1 MMTADEGFEEL
12 KEIIRES
19 VILFKTVWDEIER
32 QFSGLPKEDR
42 FQVFS
47 IVAPFITDM
56 FCMAAREGAMEETVK
71 PARKTKRKRRV

>member
-1 MMTADEGFEEL
+1 M
-12 KEIIRES
+12 
-19 VILFKTVWDEIER
+19 FKTVWDEIER

-56 FCMAAREGAMEETVK
+56 FRMALAEGSMEDTVK
-71 PARKTKRKRRV
+71 ADSKRKRKRRV

>member
-47 IVAPFITDM
+47 VVAPFITDM
-56 FCMAAREGAMEETVK
+56 FGMAAREGIMEDMVK
-71 PARKTKRKRRV
+71 ADKKRKRKR